1 MSEAGGAMKLPIR
14 LVPRRSGG
22 IVMALA
28 LPAIGVFV
36 LGRFVGDLL
45 DELRWTDPYQVFMDQ
60 PALIIA
66 LAIGSVVLLWMETFA
81 ILRILPGGP
90 YFHLDITVDGLKR
103 HEFRTEKFFA
113 WNEIGSLDVVGRMQ
127 GSKKR
132 RMHYWLLVEGERA
145 KADENDDGRKG
156 VDRRIKNALLAYDT
170 DELSPMFANNQKVA
184 DDLLRLLKAVRAD
197 RLNGIVPDDVQVP
210 ALLGDVVV
218 TPSKTRPSRRNEAAV
233 AKPRRSGG
241 VVER

>member
-1 MSEAGGAMKLPIR
+1 MKLPIR
-14 LVPRRSGG
+14 LVPRRSSG

-45 DELRWTDPYQVFMDQ
+45 DELQRTDPYHVFMGQ

-66 LAIGSVVLLWMETFA
+66 LAIGSIVLLWMETFA

-90 YFHLDITVDGLKR
+90 YFHLDITLEGLKR
-103 HEFRTEKFFA
+103 REFKTEKFFA

-132 RMHYWLLVEGERA
+132 RMHYWLLVEGPRA
-145 KADENDDGRKG
+145 KAGENDDMVGDIDK
-156 VDRRIKNALLAYDT
+156 RIKNALLAYDT
-170 DELSPMFANNQKVA
+170 DELSPMLASSQKVA
-184 DDLLRLLKAVRAD
+184 DDLLRLLKAVHAD
-197 RLNGIVPDDVQVP
+197 QLNGTTPDDVQLP
-210 ALLGDVVV
+210 PLLCDVVV
-218 TPSKTRPSRRNEAAV
+218 AAAAGKTRPPRHGEAAV